1 MMISDFGMRI
11 WDLKKEVSI
20 IAHSAIRNPHST
32 IELNPFYTSRATGV
46 RQGGGGPAEGM
57 S

>member
-20 IAHSAIRNPHST
+20 IVHSAIRNPHST